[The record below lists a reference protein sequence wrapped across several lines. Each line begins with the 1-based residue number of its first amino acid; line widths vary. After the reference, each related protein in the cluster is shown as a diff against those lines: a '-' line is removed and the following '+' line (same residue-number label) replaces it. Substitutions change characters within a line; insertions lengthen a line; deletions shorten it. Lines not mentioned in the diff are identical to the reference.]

1 MKIIN
6 SKKIF
11 VALTAL
17 GMMVTA
23 CNPEPDEDAK
33 TTVDDGGETTGLTIG
48 AMIDEDASL
57 SSFNYILQRCGMD
70 RMMKSYGQFTCFAP
84 SNEAI
89 TEYIDSLYKAD
100 ENHNS
105 MTENS
110 LEGLSDS
117 LCNDIALYHLTST
130 KQELSMLGGNGKTV
144 TTMLRRAMTTSVDDN
159 GLILLNS
166 RARIIGSNDVSGE
179 VKGTNG
185 ILYRLD
191 MVVPRNNRKMNDVF
205 AELDGYKIFSEAL
218 KRTGL
223 SDSISVTQK
232 TDENGAPITYEINDN
247 MDIDNSGKPTNPLY
261 WPKTC
266 DIRFTIFA
274 ESDEVIKREL
284 NKAGFVPQTD
294 DTEGWFNALAKYCAQ
309 VYGGA
314 SGWYDY
320 VSEKNIQISTGVDY
334 TNRFNVVN
342 MFVAYHILYCGM
354 PYNELV
360 FLRPSSIK
368 NPPAGLLW
376 NYCNGGEPYDYYET
390 MLPNTLMKIWNPRNT
405 APNKIFINRWVQNNT
420 LTDELGTMGSAGMH
434 PVMQEGVEVQN
445 PDESIKDKSATRNG
459 YIIPIK
465 SMLVYDRNVPKGVLN
480 ERLRFDSS
488 TFLPE
493 LVNNGFRYLSID
505 EASGLNSGGSG
516 DRIAFPLN
524 FFDNVVCYSTGSV
537 LRYNVK
543 AWYRA
548 YQADAFQGWGTYD
561 LAIKLP
567 PVPTNDYE
575 LRLFYTPMDH
585 AGMMQFYMGKTSAKS
600 SMQPMGI
607 PLDARIKAEDPLIGW
622 TAFYEEDDMGVASDQ
637 AMHNRGYMRG
647 PYSFFGGTNV
657 TTGDT
662 ESANGRGDGITV
674 LRLVIGTDRYL
685 QSDDHWFRFKNV
697 IDNPNGK
704 WQLDFIELVPTSVV
718 NSGTFV
724 EDWY

>member
-6 SKKIF
+6 SKKIV
-11 VALTAL
+11 VALAAV

-33 TTVDDGGETTGLTIG
+33 TSGNYDAETTGLTIG
-48 AMIDEDASL
+48 AMIDEDANL

-70 RMMKSYGQFTCFAP
+70 RMMKSYGQYTCFAP

-89 TEYIDSLYKAD
+89 AEYIDSLYKAED
-100 ENHNS
+100 NHNS

-130 KQELSMLGGNGKTV
+130 PQELSMLGGNGKTI
-144 TTMLRRAMTTSVDDN
+144 TTMLRRAMSTSVDSE

-166 RARIIGSNDVSGE
+166 RAHIIGSNDVTGE

-191 MVVPRNNRKMNDVF
+191 MVVPRNNSKMNDVF
-205 AELDGYKIFSEAL
+205 AELEGYTIFAEAL

-223 SDSISVTQK
+223 DDSISVTQK
-232 TDENGAPITYEINDN
+232 TDEMGMPIVYQLDDCTDN
-247 MDIDNSGKPTNPLY
+247 MANNAECY

-266 DIRFTIFA
+266 DVKFTIFA
-274 ESDEVIKREL
+274 ESDEIIKKTL
-284 NKAGFVPQTD
+284 TDAGYNPTTD
-294 DTEGWFNALAKYCAQ
+294 DTEGWFQALAKYCGQ

-320 VSEKNIQISTGVDY
+320 VNEKGIQVSTGEDY

-342 MFVAYHILYCGM
+342 MFMAYHILYCGM

-360 FLRPSSIK
+360 FMRPGTTT
-368 NPPAGLLW
+368 NPPQGLLW

-390 MLPNTLMKIWNPRNT
+390 MLPNTLVKIWNPRNSCGSR
-405 APNKIFINRWVQNNT
+405 IYINRWVQNNT
-420 LTDELGTMGSAGMH
+420 LTDDPTSMGSAGMH
-434 PVMQEGVEVQN
+434 TVMQEGVEVQN
-445 PDESIKDKSATRNG
+445 PDETIKDKSATING

-465 SMLVYDRNVPKGVLN
+465 SMLVYDKNVPQGVLN

-493 LVNNGFRYLSID
+493 LVNNGFRYLSVD
-505 EASGLNSGGSG
+505 EASGLNSGGHG
-516 DRIAFPLN
+516 TRIAFPLN
-524 FFDNVVCYSTGSV
+524 FFDNVVCYSTTTV

-543 AWYRA
+543 GWYRA
-548 YQADAFQGWGTYD
+548 YQADAFQGWGVYD

-567 PVPTNDYE
+567 PVPTNEYE

-585 AGMMQFYMGKTSAKS
+585 AGMMQFYMGKSSAKNT
-600 SMQPMGI
+600 MVPLGI
-607 PLDARIKAEDPLIGW
+607 PLDARIDETDPLIGW
-622 TAFYEEDDMGVASDQ
+622 TSFYDEDDMGVASDQ
-637 AMHNRGYMRG
+637 AMRNRGYMRG

-657 TTGDT
+657 TVGNETN
-662 ESANGRGDGITV
+662 ANCRGDGVAT
-674 LRLVIGTDRYL
+674 LRLILGTDRYL
-685 QSDDHWFRFKNV
+685 QSDDHWLRIKSV
-697 IDNPNGK
+697 IDDKDLK
-704 WQLDFIELVPTSVV
+704 WQLDFVELVPTSVV
-718 NSGTFV
+718 NSNTYA